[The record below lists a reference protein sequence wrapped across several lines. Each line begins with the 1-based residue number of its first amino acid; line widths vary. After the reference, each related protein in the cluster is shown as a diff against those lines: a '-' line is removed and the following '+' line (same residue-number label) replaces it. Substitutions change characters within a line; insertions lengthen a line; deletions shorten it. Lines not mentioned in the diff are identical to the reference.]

1 MLHPQPDW
9 NSPRSLADALASC
22 AHAHDASS
30 STGASERLLD
40 AVGNNHA
47 GTYFPVVLDAV
58 SAMHAVLDQGSPWAQ
73 RSVLEVLLDVHSA
86 FQPEAA
92 FEMYQGRR
100 LDDTLRERIAMLAPL
115 VVRIAK
121 ATTVASGSAAELQL
135 LLGSSMSG
143 NV

>member
-9 NSPRSLADALASC
+9 NSPRSLADALALC
-22 AHAHDASS
+22 ARAHDASS

-58 SAMHAVLDQGSPWAQ
+58 SGMHSVLDQGSPWAQ
-73 RSVLEVLLDVHSA
+73 RSVLEVLLDVHSS
-86 FQPEAA
+86 FQADAA

-100 LDDTLRERIAMLAPL
+100 LDETLRERIAALAPL
-115 VVRIAK
+115 VARIAK
-121 ATTVASGSAAELQL
+121 ANTVASGSAVDLQL
-135 LLGSSMSG
+135 LLAPPLPGKA
-143 NV
+143 